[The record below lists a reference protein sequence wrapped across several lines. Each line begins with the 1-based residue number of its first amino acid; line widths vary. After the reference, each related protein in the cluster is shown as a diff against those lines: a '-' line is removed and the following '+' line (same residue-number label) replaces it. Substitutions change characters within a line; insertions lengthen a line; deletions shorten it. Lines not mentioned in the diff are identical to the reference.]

1 MEPLEPPLDPPLV
14 SMVKLTIWNND
25 YTACEACQPRGSGGI
40 KIRSSKGESVSVFNS
55 FSVENNGISVY
66 QNTFTFPLNQD

>member
-1 MEPLEPPLDPPLV
+1 MTTLV
-14 SMVKLTIWNND
+14 
-25 YTACEACQPRGSGGI
+25 CEACQPRGSGGMPPRKFL
-40 KIRSSKGESVSVFNS
+40 KIRLSKGESSVFSS